1 MKSLSETKTIASNI
15 IKANKG
21 KITNRTLF
29 TLSLYYPKEVMDEI
43 IKEGFP
49 KSL

>member
-1 MKSLSETKTIASNI
+1 MNTSIETKTIASNI

-29 TLSLYYPKEVMDEI
+29 TLSLIYPKEVMDEI
-43 IKEGFP
+43 VKKAFLKP
-49 KSL
+49 L